1 MMSRLPSDVVVALA
15 EIFHEKYM
23 ETVIASNSLNPEKP
37 SHVAWADLGQEYRD
51 SNVRQ
56 VNQVCRAVAQ
66 AGYRFARVDDDDT
79 RAVASLSFDDIE
91 RIAQREHNEW
101 LQDMYDRGFTRGDTH
116 VDTPSMKTH
125 PDMAHWDDLDE
136 ATRAK
141 DIDPYLDFLPRLRR
155 VGYVLIAPEG
165 R

>member
-1 MMSRLPSDVVVALA
+1 MMTRLPSDAIVALA
-15 EIFHEKYM
+15 EIFHEMYM

-37 SHVAWADLGQEYRD
+37 SHVSWAELAQEYRD

-56 VNQVCRAVAQ
+56 VNQVCRAAMQ
-66 AGYRFARVDDDDT
+66 AGYRFARVDADDA
-79 RAVASLSFDDIE
+79 RAVTSLSFDDIE
-91 RIAQREHNEW
+91 RIAKCEHNEW
-101 LQDMYDRGFTRGDTH
+101 LQDMYDRGFTRGEDH
-116 VDTPSMKTH
+116 VDTPTVKTH

-136 ATRAK
+136 STRAK

-155 VGYVLIAPEG
+155 VGYVLIAPDE